1 MAQHRLCRPRLGV
14 PHFPPDLQLFA
25 LGGGKLTSPVALGAL
40 GVVVLWL
47 PVGFG
52 RREAPTGNGRG
63 REERATGCPF
73 LGFGAGSGLAGPS
86 FGHRSAQ
93 DSSNR
98 SPFSP
103 SGLRGGRGSP
113 ALAVPRCFAVPSD
126 FPQRCVHLCKRSLR
140 LHRRESPLC
149 HLLPAGTLGDVAVI
163 GVAFSL
169 RSVSDFLCGPTES
182 AILPEPQFLY
192 LLNEPTGPPAFP
204 ISEGRCENSMS

>member
-1 MAQHRLCRPRLGV
+1 M
-14 PHFPPDLQLFA
+14 
-25 LGGGKLTSPVALGAL
+25 SS
-40 GVVVLWL
+40 
-47 PVGFG
+47 GFQ
-52 RREAPTGNGRG
+52 
-63 REERATGCPF
+63 
-73 LGFGAGSGLAGPS
+73 SGLADGRRPQEMGGGGRKERRGVRSLGLALAPAWRAPPS
-86 FGHRSAQ
+86 GTGRPRIPVTAP
-93 DSSNR
+93 
-98 SPFSP
+98 PFPPPGSGVAGALLLSP
-103 SGLRGGRGSP
+103 SPDASLSHP
-113 ALAVPRCFAVPSD
+113 D
-126 FPQRCVHLCKRSLR
+126 FPERCVHLCKLSLR